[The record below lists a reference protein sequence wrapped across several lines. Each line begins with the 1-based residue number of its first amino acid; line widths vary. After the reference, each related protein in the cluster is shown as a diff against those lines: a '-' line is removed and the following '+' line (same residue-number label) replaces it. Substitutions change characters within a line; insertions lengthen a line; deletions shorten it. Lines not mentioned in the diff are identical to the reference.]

1 MSDDLFRE
9 VDEEVRQD
17 RYIKIWKR
25 YGIYVS
31 ALVVTII
38 LITVGW
44 CCVGMAFIGIFVPGI
59 PTTIFLIV
67 ALWAFARSS
76 KKFHSWLLNHKRF
89 GPILQNWESHKVVPR
104 NAKILMVI
112 LQISAVI
119 IFHYSLQNIYLT
131 VLLIITLIFVAR
143 YVLSL
148 PSELPVNGK

>member
-1 MSDDLFRE
+1 M
-9 VDEEVRQD
+9 
-17 RYIKIWKR
+17 KK
-25 YGIYVS
+25 
-31 ALVVTII
+31 II
-38 LITVGW
+38 LITFGW
-44 CCVGMAFIGIFVPGI
+44 CCVGMAFIGVFVPGI

-89 GPILQNWESHKVVPR
+89 GPILQNWESHKIVPR

-148 PSELPVNGK
+148 PSELPVNEK

>member
-1 MSDDLFRE
+1 M
-9 VDEEVRQD
+9 
-17 RYIKIWKR
+17 KK
-25 YGIYVS
+25 
-31 ALVVTII
+31 II

-44 CCVGMAFIGIFVPGI
+44 CCVGMAFIGVFVPGI

-131 VLLIITLIFVAR
+131 VLLTITLIFVAR

-148 PSELPVNGK
+148 PSELPVNEK

>member
-1 MSDDLFRE
+1 M
-9 VDEEVRQD
+9 
-17 RYIKIWKR
+17 KK
-25 YGIYVS
+25 
-31 ALVVTII
+31 II
-38 LITVGW
+38 LITIGW
-44 CCVGMAFIGIFVPGI
+44 LCVGLAFVGTFVPGI

-67 ALWAFARSS
+67 ALWAFAKSS

-104 NAKILMVI
+104 KAKILMVI

-131 VLLIITLIFVAR
+131 AILIVTLVFVAR

-148 PSELPVNGK
+148 PSELPVNEK

>member
-1 MSDDLFRE
+1 M
-9 VDEEVRQD
+9 
-17 RYIKIWKR
+17 KK
-25 YGIYVS
+25 
-31 ALVVTII
+31 II
-38 LITVGW
+38 LITIGW
-44 CCVGMAFIGIFVPGI
+44 SCVGLAFVGTFVPGI

-67 ALWAFARSS
+67 ALWAFAKSS

-104 NAKILMVI
+104 KAKILMVI

-131 VLLIITLIFVAR
+131 VILTIILVFVAR

-148 PSELPVNGK
+148 PSELPVNEK

>member
-1 MSDDLFRE
+1 M
-9 VDEEVRQD
+9 
-17 RYIKIWKR
+17 KK
-25 YGIYVS
+25 
-31 ALVVTII
+31 II
-38 LITVGW
+38 LITIGW
-44 CCVGMAFIGIFVPGI
+44 LCVGLAFVGTFVPGI

-67 ALWAFARSS
+67 ALWAFAKSS

-104 NAKILMVI
+104 KAKILMVI

-131 VLLIITLIFVAR
+131 VLLIITLVFVAR

-148 PSELPVNGK
+148 PSELPVNKK

>member
-1 MSDDLFRE
+1 M
-9 VDEEVRQD
+9 
-17 RYIKIWKR
+17 KK
-25 YGIYVS
+25 
-31 ALVVTII
+31 II
-38 LITVGW
+38 LIILGW
-44 CCVGMAFIGIFVPGI
+44 FCVGLAFIGVFVPGI

-104 NAKILMVI
+104 KAKILMVI

-131 VLLIITLIFVAR
+131 AILIVTLVFVAR

-148 PSELPVNGK
+148 PSELPVNEK

>member
-1 MSDDLFRE
+1 M
-9 VDEEVRQD
+9 
-17 RYIKIWKR
+17 KK
-25 YGIYVS
+25 
-31 ALVVTII
+31 II

-119 IFHYSLQNIYLT
+119 VFHYSLQNIYLT

>member
-1 MSDDLFRE
+1 M
-9 VDEEVRQD
+9 
-17 RYIKIWKR
+17 KK
-25 YGIYVS
+25 
-31 ALVVTII
+31 II
-38 LITVGW
+38 LIILGW
-44 CCVGMAFIGIFVPGI
+44 FCVGLAFIGVFVPGI

-67 ALWAFARSS
+67 ALWAFAKSS

-104 NAKILMVI
+104 KAKILMII

-131 VLLIITLIFVAR
+131 AILIITLVFVAR

-148 PSELPVNGK
+148 PSELPVNEK

>member
-1 MSDDLFRE
+1 M
-9 VDEEVRQD
+9 
-17 RYIKIWKR
+17 KK
-25 YGIYVS
+25 
-31 ALVVTII
+31 II
-38 LITVGW
+38 LITIGW
-44 CCVGMAFIGIFVPGI
+44 SCVGLAFVGTFVPGI

-67 ALWAFARSS
+67 ALWAFAKSS

-104 NAKILMVI
+104 KAKILMVI

-131 VLLIITLIFVAR
+131 AILTIILVFVAR

-148 PSELPVNGK
+148 PSELPVNEK